1 MKGEKNF
8 RDLAEEYLADVLSPS
23 EAEEYA
29 RLLLHNDDAVRELQA
44 AAGRELALR
53 NALQATAGSQA
64 RRSVRRVDPSR
75 AGIYRWAG
83 VAAAAALLA
92 AGLYSAMRPT
102 PEPVDQRSAKTP
114 PKAPSPKP
122 APERPRMTEA
132 VPEKPLAPP
141 TAPPSDEK
149 LRRDRESVERDLLEA
164 RDRARNNAVPSKSD
178 PEPPPPTPPSPPS
191 SPEPGKRPPT
201 PAAPAGDRPAPTE
214 AVIARIE
221 TVTGEV
227 RLLSRGAA
235 LPATAKTDLHAGQGL
250 ETRSKASL
258 SFTFPDGS
266 KFDLEPG
273 TLISQIQADSGRKIL
288 LEKGTLRG
296 VVSKQPKD
304 QPLVIVT
311 PHGDAKVLGT
321 VLRVHV
327 DPDPKKGTK
336 LDVIEG
342 KVELRNLAG
351 KKVTVDSGSTATAAA
366 GAPLAAGFLE
376 LDGWMRNVRNPAGNT
391 GWGEVEIGEDPLEP
405 GRKCFRL
412 SYPTTLQGLLLT
424 LPERIP
430 IAEFGGLTCDVLIPN
445 ESPRGIVLDSE
456 VADPRE
462 NFSTTN
468 QVTVKR
474 GSWQPVT
481 FKPSDYKGLAQ
492 LDGFVTRIYVCEL
505 IPGMAANAAPTHDFY
520 LRRLQVKRITPPK

>member
-1 MKGEKNF
+1 MKGNKNF

-29 RLLLHNDDAVRELQA
+29 RLLLLDDAAVRELQA

-64 RRSVRRVDPSR
+64 RRNVRRVEPLR

-92 AGLYSAMRPT
+92 AGLYAALRPT
-102 PEPVDQRSAKTP
+102 PEPADQRSAKTP
-114 PKAPSPKP
+114 PRAPSPKS
-122 APERPRMTEA
+122 APERPPTEA
-132 VPEKPLAPP
+132 APEKPIVPP

-149 LRRDRESVERDLLEA
+149 LRRDRESIERDLLEA
-164 RDRARNNAVPSKSD
+164 RDRARNNAAPLKPD
-178 PEPPPPTPPSPPS
+178 PVPPTPPAPPD
-191 SPEPGKRPPT
+191 SPEPAKHPPP
-201 PAAPAGDRPAPTE
+201 PAAPPGDRPALTE

-221 TVTGEV
+221 AVTGEV
-227 RLLSRGAA
+227 RLLSRGAT
-235 LPATAKTDLHAGQGL
+235 LPATAKMDIHAGQGL
-250 ETRSKASL
+250 EARSKASL
-258 SFTFPDGS
+258 SFSFPDGS

-288 LEKGTLRG
+288 LEKGTLRA

-304 QPLVIVT
+304 QALVIAT
-311 PHGDAKVLGT
+311 PHGEAKVLGT
-321 VLRVHV
+321 VLRIHV
-327 DPDPKKGTK
+327 DPDPKKGTR
-336 LDVIEG
+336 LDVTEG

-351 KKVTVDSGSTATAAA
+351 KKVLVESGSTATAAA
-366 GAPLAAGFLE
+366 GAPLASGFLE

-430 IAEFGGLTCDVLIPN
+430 LAEFGGLTCEVLIPN
-445 ESPRGIVLDSE
+445 ESLRGIVLDSE

-520 LRRLQVKRITPPK
+520 LRRLQVKRIPPPK